1 MRGLAALQQKALEAV
16 LDISPADRVAI
27 LLREAGTEGFTSV
40 VGRDRRLGP
49 NQTIQVSQTILSQVL
64 DRILAVLS
72 NDIPG
77 DETFREAESLLEPK
91 VRAVLAVPLEVQD
104 KILGVLYLDTSSQV
118 LASIPGFCN
127 W

>member
-1 MRGLAALQQKALEAV
+1 
-16 LDISPADRVAI
+16 
-27 LLREAGTEGFTSV
+27 V

-64 DRILAVLS
+64 EQNLAVLS

-104 KILGVLYLDTSSQV
+104 KSWACSTSIPV
-118 LASIPGFCN
+118 RKDPASIPGFATGDRARERGCAGD
-127 W
+127 

>member
-1 MRGLAALQQKALEAV
+1 
-16 LDISPADRVAI
+16 
-27 LLREAGTEGFTSV
+27 V

-64 DRILAVLS
+64 EQNLAVLS

-104 KILGVLYLDTSSQV
+104 KILGVLYLDTSSQG
-118 LASIPGFCN
+118 SRFDSGFCN